1 MRQRQGCSVI
11 IGLGLVL
18 IGAWF
23 LAVQFVP
30 GMEGIIQIEFTW
42 PFILIAVGVFLLL
55 LGVATGAAGL
65 AVPAS
70 IVGGLGVLFYFQ
82 NASGNWE
89 SWSYTWALIPGF
101 VGVGIILAGLL
112 EGAFRQSLS
121 AGGSMIVISLVL
133 FVVFASLLGGLNLLG
148 PYWPALLI
156 LLGLWILFRGLL
168 RSR

>member
-1 MRQRQGCSVI
+1 MRQRRGCSVI

-30 GMEGIIQIEFTW
+30 GLEGIIQIEFTW